1 MTRMQA
7 LLQEVE
13 SLPLDQQM
21 AMVDHVL
28 RSLHGVTAA
37 NDRAWQR
44 EAEKRLRETG
54 SGIRK
59 TIAGDRDS
67 AAGQRS
73 CHMRETS

>member
-1 MTRMQA
+1 MTRTQA

-37 NDRAWQR
+37 NDRAWQC
-44 EAEKRLRETG
+44 EAEKRLREIRTG
-54 SGIRK
+54 KVKLIPADKVLAEARRRLK
-59 TIAGDRDS
+59 
-67 AAGQRS
+67 
-73 CHMRETS
+73 